1 MHTATM
7 PTISG
12 ATDIYL
18 IVGHPVVQVQAPALF
33 NAVFARAGIHAVM
46 VPMQIAPEQ
55 LLGFVASVFQAPN
68 VRGLCATIPHKT
80 ALAEWVDDCS
90 PMGRIA
96 GAVNAVRRH
105 ADGRTEGALFD
116 GLGLRAA
123 LDYFGM
129 AYASRRV
136 LVLGAGGAAAAI
148 AAELACAM
156 PGAAAQVS
164 LFDPLPG
171 KAEALAQRLARATP
185 AQVVAAHSNDPAGFD
200 LVINASPL
208 GLHPND
214 ALPCDVQRLAPH
226 AAVMDIV
233 MKNQPTPWVRAA
245 RARGLQAQ
253 PGYEMLIQQAAPYLE
268 FFGLHDAARLVRED
282 ATFLREQIYPST
294 LRGEIRGREPH
305 RLIPALL

>member
-1 MHTATM
+1 MPTASI

-12 ATDIYL
+12 ATDVYL

-33 NAVFARAGIHAVM
+33 NAVFARAGIQAVM
-46 VPMQIAPEQ
+46 VPVQIAPEH
-55 LLGFVASVFQAPN
+55 LLAFAGSALRAGN
-68 VRGLCATIPHKT
+68 IRGLCVTIPHKT

-90 PMGRIA
+90 AMGRLA
-96 GAVNAVRRH
+96 GAVNAVRCH
-105 ADGRTEGALFD
+105 PDGRTEGALLD
-116 GLGLRAA
+116 GLGLRLA

-129 AYASRRV
+129 AYARQRV

-148 AAELACAM
+148 AAELACAT
-156 PGAAAQVS
+156 PDAAAQVS

-171 KAEALAQRLARATP
+171 KAQALAQRLAP
-185 AQVVAAHSNDPAGFD
+185 ACAGRVVAARSNDPAGFD

-208 GLHPND
+208 GLHPGD
-214 ALPCDVQRLAPH
+214 AQPCDVQCLEPH

-253 PGYEMLIQQAAPYLE
+253 PGYEMLIQQAAPYLD
-268 FFGLHDAARLVRED
+268 FFGLHTAAQLVRDD
-282 ATFLREQIYPST
+282 ATFVREQIYPGT
-294 LRGEIRGREPH
+294 LRNEIRGREPH
-305 RLIPALL
+305 QLIPALL